1 LLPPTRFLL
10 VTDYRALQSYDLLR
24 LSINDF
30 AVMSPRFGRA
40 KGNVMSGLQP
50 PPQHLAAA
58 LSSTAA
64 YGAPPQHAPMAF
76 TIPEACKISKVG
88 RSKLYIAI
96 QTGALRARKLGKKTL
111 ILPDDLRAWLES
123 LPAFAVAAG

>member
-1 LLPPTRFLL
+1 M
-10 VTDYRALQSYDLLR
+10 D
-24 LSINDF
+24 
-30 AVMSPRFGRA
+30 
-40 KGNVMSGLQP
+40 
-50 PPQHLAAA
+50 PQHSV
-58 LSSTAA
+58 LSSTATHVA
-64 YGAPPQHAPMAF
+64 LPQYAPMAF

-123 LPAFAVAAG
+123 LPEFAVAAE